1 MRQQTDSESTVMTP
15 EQIVS
20 AFDHAWAR
28 GDVDGLVSL
37 YAPDA
42 TIESPLISHLTG
54 RTVAR
59 GHGEIRELV
68 HGVLGRGTRWG
79 RHEPPAVQGNTVY
92 IEYRRIPSQS
102 EPQLDY
108 VDVMEITGGMITSL
122 RAYWGWRS
130 LAALGAQPPASSDIA
145 CASRTRSLLLGA
157 WTLVSWS
164 ELLPSGGVE
173 YPLGPDARGLLT
185 YTEDGHVT
193 AQLVR
198 SAQARFVHEDWR
210 QASRPESASAWL
222 GYFGYFGTFTVDD
235 RQQAVIHHIAGS
247 WFPNLVGTNQV
258 RRFKLDGDRLI
269 LHADTPWGS
278 VEIIW
283 RR

>member
-1 MRQQTDSESTVMTP
+1 V
-15 EQIVS
+15 
-20 AFDHAWAR
+20 
-28 GDVDGLVSL
+28 
-37 YAPDA
+37 
-42 TIESPLISHLTG
+42 
-54 RTVAR
+54 
-59 GHGEIRELV
+59 
-68 HGVLGRGTRWG
+68 
-79 RHEPPAVQGNTVY
+79 VQGNTIF
-92 IEYRRIPSQS
+92 IEYRRISSQG

-108 VDVMEITGGMITSL
+108 VDVMEIAGGMITSL
-122 RAYWGWRS
+122 RAYWGWQS
-130 LAALGAQPPASSDIA
+130 LAALESERTASSDTVGA
-145 CASRTRSLLLGA
+145 PRKRSLLLGA

-173 YPLGPDARGLLT
+173 YPLGSDARGLLT
-185 YTEDGHVT
+185 YTDDGHVT

-198 SAQARFVHEDWR
+198 SAQARFAHEDWR
-210 QASRPESASAWL
+210 RASRPESAAAWL
-222 GYFGYFGTFTVDD
+222 SYFGYFGTFTVDD

-247 WFPNLVGTNQV
+247 WFPNLVGTHQV